1 MRCLIFL
8 FPEHMMKHD
17 AIQKSEFHTASLG
30 FEKRGQSKL
39 KYTLN
44 DSIIKE
50 ATTQLDNG
58 K

>member
-8 FPEHMMKHD
+8 FPEHMRKHD
-17 AIQKSEFHTASLG
+17 AIQKSEFRTASQGL
-30 FEKRGQSKL
+30 EIRRQRKQ

-44 DSIIKE
+44 DSIIRE